1 MRRPSEHFRHKT
13 PTSYI
18 LYISL
23 RASTRKIRS
32 LSQ

>member
-13 PTSYI
+13 PISYT

-23 RASTRKIRS
+23 RASTRKMRS
-32 LSQ
+32 TSQ